1 VSLRIRAI
9 VTSVVCAFALGG
21 VGVASGAPTDV
32 FFSEYIE
39 GSSNNKALEIF
50 NGTGASIDLGAQDYF
65 ILMHFNGN
73 PSVGLSIELTGTVAA
88 GDVYVVTNAAAA
100 QAIRDAADQITTSTS
115 WFNGDD
121 AVVLRK
127 AGSTGTVVDSIG
139 QVGFDPGTEW
149 GSGLTSTA
157 DNTLRRKASIESG
170 DANFG
175 DTFDPAA
182 EWDGFATD
190 TFGGLGF
197 HTAGG
202 DAAPVVSATNPA
214 NGAAEVPEGSN
225 VSITFSEDVSVSGSW
240 YSISCPT
247 SGDHAATES
256 GGPRTFVLDPVSD
269 FAEGETCTVRV
280 FASQVRDLDT
290 DDPPD
295 TMPANHSFSFTTT
308 LSVTQISEIQG
319 AAHISPMNGRPVKT
333 EGIVTVKR
341 PSSFYLQDPTPD
353 GDPATSEAILVFGS
367 SAAAAVA
374 VGDSVRVNGN
384 VTEFRPGGAGGV
396 DNLTVTEIVNPT
408 ATVLSEEN
416 SVPAPTVIGLGGRL
430 PPTEVIDNGAPTGNV
445 ETSGVFDPAGE
456 AIDFY
461 ESLESMLV
469 QANRGAVVNETESF
483 GEITL
488 LPDNGEWATGTRT
501 PRGGIL
507 YRYEDGN
514 PERIAVD
521 DEILRDQISPRP
533 PRAMPAMNVGDRLT
547 APVVGPL
554 DYTFENFKIQAL
566 ANPVFVSG
574 GLQPEVTRAMTDH
587 EIAVATFNV
596 ENLDPSDGPAFGRL
610 ARQIVDNLRSPD
622 LIAIEEVQDVSG
634 ASDTGVV
641 DASVTW
647 QMLIDAIAAEGG
659 PSYEHRQ
666 IDPVNNEDGGAP
678 GANIRVGFLFRT
690 DRGLS
695 FIDRPGGDATTP
707 TTVIGTSSGPQLS
720 FSPGRID
727 PDNPAF
733 VDTRKSLAGE
743 FRMRGRKVFVIA
755 NHLSSKG
762 DDQGLVSRWQPPT
775 RFSEEPNAA
784 GEGGRHPQAQVVNDF
799 VDAILAADRR
809 ANVIVLGDINDFE
822 FSETIDIL
830 EGGVL
835 TTLMD
840 TLPVSERYSY
850 VFEGNSQTLDQI
862 LLSDNLLDHF
872 RAEYD
877 VVHVN
882 SEFAGQASDHEPS
895 VARLD
900 LRSRPSPK

>member
-9 VTSVVCAFALGG
+9 VSSVVCAFALGG
-21 VGVASGAPTDV
+21 VGVASGTPSDV

-50 NGTGASIDLGAQDYF
+50 NGTGAPIDLAAQGYF
-65 ILMHFNGN
+65 VQMHFNGN
-73 PSVGLSIELTGTVAA
+73 PAAGLTINLTGTVAS
-88 GDVYVVTNAAAA
+88 GDVYVLAQSSANATILA
-100 QAIRDAADQITTSTS
+100 QADQTNGAG

-127 AGSTGTVVDSIG
+127 GAAPGMVIDAIG

-157 DNTLRRKASIESG
+157 DNTLRRKAGIESG

-175 DTFDPAA
+175 DTFDPAE

-197 HTAGG
+197 HTTGG
-202 DAAPVVSATNPA
+202 DAPPQVSSTSPP
-214 NGAAEVPEGSN
+214 NGAVEVPEGSN
-225 VSITFSEDVSVSGSW
+225 VSITFSEDVAVSGGW
-240 YSISCPT
+240 HSISCPT
-247 SGDHAATES
+247 SGEHPATES

-269 FAEGETCTVRV
+269 FAEGESCTVTV

-308 LSVTQISEIQG
+308 LPVTEINEIQG
-319 AAHISPMNGRPVKT
+319 AAHISPMNGQPVKT

-341 PSSFYLQDPTPD
+341 PLSFYLQDPTPD

-367 SAAAAVA
+367 SAAAAVT
-374 VGDSVRVNGN
+374 VGDHVRVTGT
-384 VTEFRPGGAGGV
+384 VTEFRPGGAGGM
-396 DNLTVTEIVNPT
+396 DNLTVTEIVSPS
-408 ATVLSEEN
+408 AGVLS
-416 SVPAPTVIGLGGRL
+416 SGDPVPAATVIGLGGRL

-445 ETSGVFDPAGE
+445 ETSGAFDPAGE

-469 QANRGAVVNETESF
+469 QVNRGALVNETESF

-514 PERIAVD
+514 PERVAVD

-566 ANPVFVSG
+566 ATPVFVSG
-574 GLQPEVTRAMTDH
+574 GLQPEATRFMTDH
-587 EIAVATFNV
+587 EIAVATYNV
-596 ENLDPSDGPAFGRL
+596 ENLDPSDSSF
-610 ARQIVDNLRSPD
+610 ARHAELIVDNLRSPD
-622 LIAIEEVQDVSG
+622 LIAIEEVQDNSG
-634 ASDTGVV
+634 ASNTGVV

-647 QMLIDAIAAEGG
+647 QMLIDAIAAAGG
-659 PSYEHRQ
+659 PAYEHRQ

-678 GANIRVGFLFRT
+678 GGNIRVGFLFRT

-695 FIDRPGGDATTP
+695 FVDRPGGDSTTP
-707 TTVIGTSSGPQLS
+707 TEVIATSSGPHLS
-720 FSPGRID
+720 LSPGRVD
-727 PDNPAF
+727 PENPAF
-733 VDTRKSLAGE
+733 FETRKPLAGE

-762 DDQGLVSRWQPPT
+762 DDQGLFSRWQPPT
-775 RFSEEPNAA
+775 RFSEEPNAD
-784 GEGGRHPQAQVVNDF
+784 GLGGRHPQAQVLNDF
-799 VDAILAADRR
+799 VDDILAADRR

-872 RAEYD
+872 RAQYD

-900 LRSRPSPK
+900 LRGRPSPK